1 MTYTIK
7 LMNKSEV
14 VITEQERNNLKDKS
28 GLVYIPSQDRII
40 NTNSIVEVVRSDD
53 IRNISNTGILHD
65 GLPVVRQF
73 GRWYLNDG
81 NIDEQGRLKTVID
94 PAHYPEIASDR
105 VMTEEQYEEVKHLPR
120 EEIKGMIEV
129 RKSGGFKDMKQ
140 LNEAR

>member
-1 MTYTIK
+1 
-7 LMNKSEV
+7 MNKSEV

>member
-40 NTNSIVEVVRSDD
+40 NTNSIVEVARSDD

-81 NIDEQGRLKTVID
+81 NIDDQGRLRTAVD
-94 PAHYPEIASDR
+94 PTHYPEVAHDNVISP
-105 VMTEEQYEEVKHLPR
+105 EQYKKVKDLPKAKIR
-120 EEIKGMIEV
+120 EMLTKKLTI
-129 RKSGGFKDMKQ
+129 S
-140 LNEAR
+140 

>member
-40 NTNSIVEVVRSDD
+40 NTNSIVEVARSDD

-81 NIDEQGRLKTVID
+81 NIDDQGRLKTVVD
-94 PAHYPEIASDR
+94 PTHYPEVANDN
-105 VMTEEQYEEVKHLPR
+105 VMSPERYEQVKHLSR
-120 EEIKGMIEV
+120 DEIK
-129 RKSGGFKDMKQ
+129 RLHGGDRNNNGMKQ
-140 LNEAR
+140 IAANLPV